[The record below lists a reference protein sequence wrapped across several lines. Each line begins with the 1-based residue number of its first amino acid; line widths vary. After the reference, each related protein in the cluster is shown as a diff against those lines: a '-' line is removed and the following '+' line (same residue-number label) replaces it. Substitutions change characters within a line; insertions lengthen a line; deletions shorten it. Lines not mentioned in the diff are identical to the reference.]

1 MSRRLIQVKEI
12 YDNITSKIIRNRDEW
27 KNFLTFASRIY
38 KYSFDNAVLI
48 YAQRPDATMVANMRI
63 WNRKIG
69 RYVNKGTRSIAVFDT
84 TKPEL
89 KLEYLF
95 DITDTNGPKHTTPTV
110 WKLNNKIE
118 YLLVDRL
125 NKKYSIN
132 YNDLETQIEILTK
145 QIVEE
150 SLEEHMIDFKY
161 DLENTWLE
169 GLPKDSVE
177 IFFKETISESV
188 EYMVASRCGIDT
200 SVMDDEN
207 DSFTV
212 VTHFNSK
219 ELIFRL
225 GNAACSISQDILR
238 DIEREVKSII
248 KEQRRMKND
257 ERRKQNDLQRHRRN
271 TLSRDTNIKSKG
283 SRREAPR
290 KIRKDGT
297 KIHEGKPYE
306 QIQLSFIGGAANATD
321 AQGRQGSQGE
331 TGENNE
337 AATGKRPNT
346 KSNEHNGIGETQNDD
361 KNHGRRDNPRG
372 DNLQKEIVD
381 IRNEK
386 ELLKGSSFSLEQNQE
401 SNRKE
406 SSTTQ
411 KINYKYNPND
421 EIGIGGSKTKCRSN
435 LEAIKALKA
444 IEGENRLATEKEQSI
459 LARYTGWGGLP
470 RAFDKNAVGWNREY
484 EELKELLTTDEYES
498 ARASTTNAHY
508 TSHIIIEN
516 IYKAIESF
524 GFKAGNILEPS
535 MGVGY
540 FFSMLPDSM
549 KNSKLYGVE
558 LDDISARISK
568 QLYQKANIKS
578 CGFEETDFQDN
589 FFDIA
594 IGNVPFGDYKL
605 FDPKYNKHN
614 LLIHD
619 YFIAK
624 TIDKVRPNGIIA
636 FVTSKGTMDKKD
648 SSARKYIAKRAD
660 LIGAIRLPNTA
671 FRQIAGTD
679 VTADILFLQK
689 REKMSVIEADWINVW
704 ENDTGIPVNQ
714 YFLGNP
720 EMILGEM
727 VFDQRMFGENSKY
740 TACVNNNPDFNLSDE
755 LERAI
760 SSLNGV
766 IGTYEREIEI
776 AKDEISADPS
786 VKNYTFTFV
795 DGDLYYRENAIMK
808 KYNAKGKVLERIKGL
823 HQIREITRDIINIQL
838 KGCTK
843 HELESKQYQL
853 NKAYDKF
860 ASKYGY
866 ISSKANSRAFSDD
879 NDYPLLCSLEVEDK
893 DKNIIKADMFS
904 KQTIRPKEII
914 TSVDTAVEALTV
926 SLNERGKVDIEF
938 MTKLYESTPENLTQ
952 ELKGL
957 IFLNPEKYNE
967 DNTVYGWETADEYLS
982 GNVRQKLKLARI
994 YAKTDER
1001 FNINVKHL
1009 EEVQP
1014 KDLDAS
1020 EIDVKLGA
1028 TWIET
1033 KDIERF
1039 IYELLG
1045 TPAYYHNT
1053 NSSYGGNNEIKVHY
1067 NKYNGSFGISNKG
1080 HDGSSVAATKTFGTS
1095 RMNAYYIIEDT
1106 LNLKSVV
1113 VRDKIEE
1120 DGKEKYVVNKK
1131 ETMLAREKQNIIKEE
1146 FKSWIFKDP
1155 ERRKKYVDYYNEN
1168 FNNIRLREYDG
1179 SHLTFP
1185 GMNPDIKLRPHQV
1198 NAVAR
1203 VLYGGNT
1210 LLAHVVGAGKSF
1222 EMIASAMEL
1231 RRLGLSKKNVFV
1243 VPNHLT
1249 EQMGSEFLRL
1259 YPSANILVATK
1270 KDFQKKNR
1278 QRFVS
1283 KIATGD
1289 YDCVIIGHSSFE
1301 KIPISKERQERML
1314 KDQIHQITFAIED
1327 TKRRNGERWS
1337 IKQMERFKKS
1347 LETELKKLTDTQK
1360 DDVINFEELGIDCM
1374 FVDEA
1379 HAYKN
1384 CAVFSKMRNVSG
1396 ISNARAKKATD
1407 MLMKC
1412 QYIQEIN
1419 EGRGVIFATGTPI
1432 SNSMTEMFV
1441 MMRYLQNYELK
1452 KRGIHIFDSWAAMFG
1467 EVVTSLELAPEGS
1480 GYRLKSRFAK
1490 FNNLPEL
1497 MSMFKKVADI
1507 QTADMLNL
1515 PVPKLKDNKYHLVAA
1530 EPSAFTKEVMLEF
1543 AERAEA
1549 IRNGQVEP
1557 SIDNMLKITNEAR
1570 LLGTDPR
1577 LLDKEAEDQPDSKVN
1592 ICIQNIYDRYHE
1604 TNKIKGTQIVFCDV
1618 GTPNNDGRF
1627 SIYDDIKN
1635 KLINKG
1641 IPEKEICFIHDA
1653 KTEVQ
1658 REKMFSE
1665 MRSGERRI
1673 IIGST
1678 SKMGTGTNIQ
1688 DRLTALHHIDTAWRP
1703 SDIEQREGRILRQ
1716 GNMNDEVYIYR
1727 YVTKGTFDSY
1737 MWGLVENKQKFISQ
1751 IMTSKSVSRSCEDVD
1766 EAVLSFAEVKALAT
1780 GNPLIKEKMDID
1792 NEVRRLK
1799 VLKSDYDSQRYSLQ
1813 DDFTIRYPKLIANL
1827 EQKIECIIKDIE
1839 KRDMN
1844 NSDDFSINIGGKV
1857 FEERQDAGIMLESFY
1872 TKAQKDN
1879 SQINVGSYK
1888 GFEVLLKGSYFTD
1901 LPKLIIHGSLKY
1913 SIELGSSPHGNMT
1926 RIENALNSLEGKIS
1940 SYEAKL
1946 EEYKKNMDQS
1956 KIEYHKPFQYEQELK
1971 DRIKRQFELNAQLDI
1986 DKGKQG
1992 ETLDDEN
1999 NIKDSEP
2006 IEIKPKELCKTEEL
2020 EV

>member
-12 YDNITSKIIRNRDEW
+12 YDSITSKIIKNREEW
-27 KNFLTFASRIY
+27 KNFLTYASRLY

-48 YAQRPDATMVANMRI
+48 YAQRPDATMVAKMEL

-95 DITDTNGPKHTTPTV
+95 DIKDTNGASHTIPRV
-110 WKLNNKIE
+110 WKLNNTIE
-118 YLLVDRL
+118 ALLVEEL
-125 NKKYSIN
+125 NTKYSID
-132 YNDLETQIEILTK
+132 YNSLESQIEAITK
-145 QIVEE
+145 QAVEE
-150 SLEEHMIDFKY
+150 AIEEHMIDFKY

-169 GLPKDSVE
+169 GLPKESVE
-177 IFFKETISESV
+177 LFFKQTILESV
-188 EYMVASRCGIDT
+188 EYMVAKRCGINT
-200 SVMDDEN
+200 SVIDNDN

-219 ELIFRL
+219 QLIFRL
-225 GNAACSISQDILR
+225 GNAVCSISQEILR
-238 DIEREVKSII
+238 DIEKEVKNII
-248 KEQRRMKND
+248 REQRRMKND
-257 ERRKQNDLQRHRRN
+257 ERRNQNDIQGNRRN
-271 TLSRDTNIKSKG
+271 TLSRDTNIQSKG
-283 SRREAPR
+283 SRRKASRE
-290 KIRKDGT
+290 IRKDGT

-306 QIQLSFIGGAANATD
+306 QIQLSFIGGSANATD
-321 AQGRQGSQGE
+321 AQGGRGSQGK
-331 TGENNE
+331 TRENNE
-337 AATGKRPNT
+337 AATRKRPNT
-346 KSNEHNGIGETQNDD
+346 KSNGHNGISQAQNDD
-361 KNHGRRDNPRG
+361 KEHGRRDNPSR
-372 DNLQKEIVD
+372 DNLYKEIDTNLIEINTMEEHNSSSFLNDLNEQLYV
-381 IRNEK
+381 IRNVPNIVKEKESIREKILSNDAPDMKLEFIK
-386 ELLKGSSFSLEQNQE
+386 ELLKDKTIYFDSNNQRYMFKSTDNNLLVAKMEGSTYSTYGFLWEEAYKHIADMVYDNTFIDVGLDVNDFDE
-401 SNRKE
+401 AIERKE
-406 SSTTQ
+406 KEALAIVEEAPVQ
-411 KINYKYNPND
+411 KNNYRYNPLH
-421 EIGIGGSKTKCRSN
+421 EIGIGGTKTKCRSN
-435 LEAIKALKA
+435 IEAIKTLKV
-444 IEGENRLATEKEQSI
+444 IEEENRLATEKEQII
-459 LARYTGWGGLP
+459 LARYTGWGGIP
-470 RAFDKNAVGWNREY
+470 QAFDKNAVGWNSEY
-484 EELKELLTTDEYES
+484 AELKELLTPEEYES
-498 ARASTTNAHY
+498 ARASTPNAHY
-508 TSHIIIEN
+508 TSHVVIEN
-516 IYKAIESF
+516 IYKAIENF
-524 GFKAGNILEPS
+524 GFKSGNILEPS

-540 FFSMLPDSM
+540 FFSMLPESM
-549 KNSKLYGVE
+549 KQSNLYGVE
-558 LDDISARISK
+558 LDSISARLSK
-568 QLYQKANIKS
+568 QLYQTANIKS
-578 CGFEETDFQDN
+578 SGFEETDFEDN

-594 IGNVPFGDYKL
+594 IGNVPFGDYKV

-614 LLIHD
+614 FLIHD

-636 FVTSKGTMDKKD
+636 YVTSKGTMDKKD
-648 SSARKYIAKRAD
+648 NSVRRYIAERAD

-679 VTADILFLQK
+679 VTTDILFLQK
-689 REKMSVIEADWINVW
+689 RERVSVNEPNWIHIS
-704 ENDTGIPVNQ
+704 ENDKGVPISQ
-714 YFLGNP
+714 YFLDNP
-720 EMILGEM
+720 DMMLGEM
-727 VFDQRMFGENSKY
+727 VFDQRKFGENSRY
-740 TACVNNNPDFNLSDE
+740 TACVNNDPDFDLSEE
-755 LERAI
+755 LAIAI
-760 SSLNGV
+760 SNLNAD
-766 IGTYEREIEI
+766 IGTYQRENNNDIEDK
-776 AKDEISADPS
+776 ADEIPANPN
-786 VKNYTFTFV
+786 VKNYTFTLV
-795 DGDLYYRENAIMK
+795 DGELYYRENAIMK
-808 KYNAKGKVLERIKGL
+808 KYNAKGKTLERIKGL
-823 HQIREITRDIINIQL
+823 HEIREITRDIINIQL
-838 KGCTK
+838 AGCTK
-843 HELESKQYQL
+843 GELELKQHKL
-853 NKAYDKF
+853 NRVYDKF
-860 ASKYGY
+860 VSKYGY
-866 ISSKANSRAFSDD
+866 ISSTANNNAFSDD

-893 DKNIIKADMFS
+893 DKNIIKADMFT
-904 KQTIRPKEII
+904 KQTIRPREII

-938 MTKLYESTPENLTQ
+938 MTNLYEATPESIIG

-957 IFLNPEKYNE
+957 IFLNSEKYNE
-967 DNTVYGWETADEYLS
+967 DNIYQGWETADEYLS
-982 GNVRQKLKLARI
+982 GNVRQKLKLAKV

-1001 FNINVKHL
+1001 FYINVKHL

-1028 TWIET
+1028 TWIESE
-1033 KDIERF
+1033 DIERF

-1045 TPAYYHNT
+1045 TPKYYRHSK
-1053 NSSYGGNNEIKVHY
+1053 SSYGGSSEIKVHY
-1067 NKYNGSFGISNKG
+1067 NNYNASWGISNKG
-1080 HDGSSVAATKTFGTS
+1080 SDGSSVAATKTFGTG

-1120 DGKEKYVVNKK
+1120 DGKEKYIVNKK
-1131 ETMLAREKQNIIKEE
+1131 ETMLVREKQNIIKEE

-1155 ERRKKYVDYYNEN
+1155 ERRNKYVSYYNEN

-1231 RRLGLSKKNVFV
+1231 RRLGLAKKNVFV

-1283 KIATGD
+1283 RIATGD

-1327 TKRRNGERWS
+1327 TKRQNGERWS
-1337 IKQMERFKKS
+1337 IKQMEKFKKS
-1347 LETELKKLTDTQK
+1347 LETELKKLTDTVK

-1396 ISNARAKKATD
+1396 ISSARAKKATD

-1412 QYIQEIN
+1412 QYIQEVN

-1441 MMRYLQNYELK
+1441 MMRYLQNHELR

-1480 GYRLKSRFAK
+1480 GYRMKSRFAK

-1507 QTADMLNL
+1507 QTPDMLNL

-1530 EPSAFTKEVMLEF
+1530 EPSSFTKEVMLEF

-1570 LLGTDPR
+1570 LLGTDIR
-1577 LLDKEAEDQPDSKVN
+1577 LLYNDAEDDPASKVN
-1592 ICIQNIYDRYHE
+1592 LCINNIYDRYVE
-1604 TNKIKGTQIVFCDV
+1604 ANGVIGTQIVFCDV

-1627 SIYDDIKN
+1627 SIYDDIKK
-1635 KLINKG
+1635 KLVHKG

-1658 REKMFSE
+1658 REKIFSD
-1665 MRSGERRI
+1665 MRSGAQRI

-1688 DRLTALHHIDTAWRP
+1688 DRLIALHHIDTAWRP
-1703 SDIEQREGRILRQ
+1703 SEDERAQR
-1716 GNMNDEVYIYR
+1716 
-1727 YVTKGTFDSY
+1727 
-1737 MWGLVENKQKFISQ
+1737 
-1751 IMTSKSVSRSCEDVD
+1751 
-1766 EAVLSFAEVKALAT
+1766 
-1780 GNPLIKEKMDID
+1780 
-1792 NEVRRLK
+1792 
-1799 VLKSDYDSQRYSLQ
+1799 
-1813 DDFTIRYPKLIANL
+1813 TIRL
-1827 EQKIECIIKDIE
+1827 
-1839 KRDMN
+1839 
-1844 NSDDFSINIGGKV
+1844 F
-1857 FEERQDAGIMLESFY
+1857 
-1872 TKAQKDN
+1872 
-1879 SQINVGSYK
+1879 
-1888 GFEVLLKGSYFTD
+1888 
-1901 LPKLIIHGSLKY
+1901 
-1913 SIELGSSPHGNMT
+1913 
-1926 RIENALNSLEGKIS
+1926 
-1940 SYEAKL
+1940 
-1946 EEYKKNMDQS
+1946 
-1956 KIEYHKPFQYEQELK
+1956 
-1971 DRIKRQFELNAQLDI
+1971 
-1986 DKGKQG
+1986 DK
-1992 ETLDDEN
+1992 
-1999 NIKDSEP
+1999 
-2006 IEIKPKELCKTEEL
+2006 
-2020 EV
+2020 